1 MFSSLKRVQSDAPVP
16 LETSSME
23 LPPREANAGQQ
34 RSLESTIIG
43 PELKIA
49 GDLFTK
55 GQVQIRGEI
64 EGDVHGIYVL
74 VAEGGS
80 ITGQISAE
88 EIIVRGRV
96 MGSIRGKRVL
106 LKSSCH
112 VAGDIFHHSLTIED
126 GADFEGKAN
135 RVTKL
140 KSQDSPAATG

>member
-1 MFSSLKRVQSDAPVP
+1 MFSSLKRVQSGAPVP

-23 LPPREANAGQQ
+23 LPLREANAGQQ

-55 GQVQIRGEI
+55 GQVQIRGAI

-80 ITGQISAE
+80 ITGRISAE
-88 EIIVRGRV
+88 EIIVRGSV

-112 VAGDIFHHSLTIED
+112 VAADIFHDSLTIED

-135 RVTKL
+135 RVAKL
-140 KSQDSPAATG
+140 KSQDSPAAIG

>member
-1 MFSSLKRVQSDAPVP
+1 MHSIKNHRIQTIVLGFIGLVLMVLFSAC
-16 LETSSME
+16 
-23 LPPREANAGQQ
+23 AGA
-34 RSLESTIIG
+34 TGNGG
-43 PELKIA
+43 PGTTYK
-49 GDLFTK
+49 
-55 GQVQIRGEI
+55 
-64 EGDVHGIYVL
+64 
-74 VAEGGS
+74 

-140 KSQDSPAATG
+140 KSQDSPAAIG